1 MRARQQR
8 TLILL
13 ILVCQFRLTMAS
25 FSFRTPAKLL
35 GGLTTSSSTSSSGQ
49 KKSKESGKDIV
60 SNKDSEK
67 KEIIL
72 VVTPKWARIL
82 YGISALNPFL
92 AVFFNDYSRMLEPFP
107 FLVKTQSNLSI
118 GFINLEGVFTVVRLR
133 PRVSFAIGALLR
145 ALQLTTPF
153 QYVLN
158 PPVGVGF
165 GLNVICLLAN
175 SRWPAT
181 IFLGWCLTG
190 PIWKILGAR
199 APSSSPVP
207 ITINFNTGKNK
218 KKDGDGADDDRHEGR
233 QQNPT
238 EIGYRIGL

>member
-1 MRARQQR
+1 MRARPER
-8 TLILL
+8 IVILL
-13 ILVCQFRLTMAS
+13 IMVCHLTTAS
-25 FSFRTPAKLL
+25 FSFRTPVKLL
-35 GGLTTSSSTSSSGQ
+35 GGLTSASPSASSSPQG
-49 KKSKESGKDIV
+49 KSKDARKDSI
-60 SNKDSEK
+60 SNKDPEK
-67 KEIIL
+67 REIIL
-72 VVTPKWARIL
+72 VVTPKWARFL
-82 YGISALNPFL
+82 YGLSALNPFL

-107 FLVKTQSNLSI
+107 FLVKTQSHLSI
-118 GFINLEGVFTVVRLR
+118 GFINLEGVFSVIRLR

-181 IFLGWCLTG
+181 IFLGWSLTG

-207 ITINFNTGKNK
+207 ITINFNTNK
-218 KKDGDGADDDRHEGR
+218 KKKEGDGADDDRFEGR
-233 QQNPT
+233 QQRPT